1 MQTKKSGQI
10 AIITLFALS
19 VFVIIG
25 SSVITQVIFEQRKA
39 TLEQKSKEA
48 YFAAESGI
56 ENALESIL
64 SDGTLSSDELTI
76 GDASVS
82 LSQTPSGSALNFIVP
97 TEMFPGEHFYLNLN
111 GYTPGSVRLCWDR
124 PGASLIATYFYTSG
138 GNYLSNTYAI
148 NSNGSSNLVGG
159 TASQVLTAGVCG
171 LSGNNYYQNIT
182 LPAGTADFLVVWVA
196 YADALQ
202 LAFASGDGINPLPA
216 QGTTITSTAQV
227 SEGENNVNRQ
237 VKYFVSSVSGSNISY
252 PPNFLL
258 VPVYAVGG
266 VTY

>member
-1 MQTKKSGQI
+1 MKNQKSGQI

-64 SDGTLSSDELTI
+64 TDGSLSNDDLII

-82 LSQTPSGSALNFIVP
+82 LSQTPSGSAVNFVVP
-97 TEMFPGEHFYLNLN
+97 TEMYPGEHFYLNLN
-111 GYTPGSVRLCWDR
+111 GYTRTAVRLCWDQ

-138 GNYLSNTYAI
+138 GNYLSNTYAL

-159 TASQVLTAGVCG
+159 TASVVPTAGVCG
-171 LSGNNYYQNIT
+171 LSGNNYHQVIT
-182 LPAGTADFLVVWVA
+182 FPAGTPDFLAVWIA
-196 YADALQ
+196 YADSVQ
-202 LAFASGDGINPLPA
+202 LAFASDDGTTVLPA
-216 QGTTITSTAQV
+216 QGTTITSTALV
-227 SEGENNVNRQ
+227 SEGDNDVNRQ

-252 PPNFLL
+252 PPHFFL